1 MESWVN
7 ESWTQRHPLIRKSS
21 RVFMLLTLQRWRFPG
36 SRPQVWAPACP
47 PPSSCHHPGYSLS
60 GALGKSTV
68 ILLSV
73 SVQSRPLTK
82 RGNGQGRNASRRDMG
97 RKWCHVVISATQF
110 KSQIKKMMCS
120 HFEFLYISRSIFG
133 TEFYHLLMEYSD
145 KSSWWS
151 LLNFFKS

>member
-7 ESWTQRHPLIRKSS
+7 ESWTQRCPLIRKSS
-21 RVFMLLTLQRWRFPG
+21 RVFTLLTLQRWRFPG

-60 GALGKSTV
+60 GALGKTTV

-82 RGNGQGRNASRRDMG
+82 RRNGQSRNASRRDGKEVMSCG
-97 RKWCHVVISATQF
+97 YLCHTVQESNKANDVFPFWVSVHF
-110 KSQIKKMMCS
+110 QI
-120 HFEFLYISRSIFG
+120 HFWHWSK
-133 TEFYHLLMEYSD
+133 YSD